1 MNIDEVMSE
10 LEKNGSEQTK
20 KVLSRHGAREPF
32 FGVKVEFLKK
42 LQKKIKTNH
51 PLALELYATGNSD
64 AMYLASMIADT
75 TIMTKRDIQKWT
87 KEAYWYLLNEYA
99 IPSVTASHK
108 EGLAIALK
116 WIDKKEEK
124 FTSAG
129 WATLSVILS
138 TIPNDELGISEFKNL
153 LNRVAKEIHTSSS
166 RTRYT
171 MNGFVISVGAYIP
184 ELTKS
189 ALQTANK
196 IGKVSVSMGETS
208 CKVPFATD
216 YINKIIAMDRVGKKR
231 K

>member
-1 MNIDEVMSE
+1 MIIDEVMSE

-75 TIMTKRDIQKWT
+75 KIMTKRDIKKWT
-87 KEAYWYLLNEYA
+87 KEAYWYLLSEYA

-116 WIDKKEEK
+116 WLDKKEEK

-138 TIPNDELGISEFKNL
+138 KIPNEELEISEFKNL
-153 LNRVAKEIHTSSS
+153 LNRVAKEIHTSSN

-184 ELTKS
+184 ELTNA
-189 ALQTANK
+189 ALQTADQ
-196 IGKVSVSMGETS
+196 IGIVSVSIGETS

-216 YINKIIAMDRVGKKR
+216 YINKIVSMDRVGKKR